1 MLRAASAQNASML
14 CVGLDPEPSRIPA
27 CVPEG
32 PNRLYDFC
40 AAIVDATC
48 DLVCAFKPQIAYFA
62 APACARWRNP
72 WPARF
77 TR

>member
-48 DLVCAFKPQIAYFA
+48 DLVSSRRSPTLPRT
-62 APACARWRNP
+62 APRASWSA
-72 WPARF
+72 
-77 TR
+77 